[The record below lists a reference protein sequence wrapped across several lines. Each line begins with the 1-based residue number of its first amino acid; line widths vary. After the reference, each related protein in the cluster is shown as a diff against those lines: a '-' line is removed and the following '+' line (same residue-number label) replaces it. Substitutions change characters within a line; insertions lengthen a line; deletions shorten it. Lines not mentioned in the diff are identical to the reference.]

1 MQTSEQSEH
10 RVLAEKPP
18 ISETASSPEAV
29 YAVYQERCQRFAAQR
44 DHYTRVSQATG
55 FRNVVL
61 FFAALFCVFIAA
73 FGASW
78 PFFIVALALAVA
90 FVWSFLR
97 LGKINLLVKR
107 YNELWK
113 INDEGLRR
121 LRRDWSTLPLRQPK
135 EGTPDHPYANDLDLL
150 GHASLQHLLSTPTTG
165 GGLAT
170 LQRWLLYPAAPA
182 EIRERQRVAAELAPM
197 IDFRDEFEL
206 SGRLMGD
213 AQSVYEM
220 FLGWA
225 ESAPWLSGRPALI
238 WLSRILPL
246 LTVSLLILELTQVT
260 LYPFWLIPLLAN
272 ILLTQQQGKEVER
285 ILDEVADRQ
294 RVFQPYGD
302 LFALVTQQHFTAP
315 ALRALVD
322 ELTAEGVRADQQMKR
337 LARIMQFGD
346 MRMSMIF
353 PVIQAVLLWNFHTLW
368 LLERWQRDAGH
379 RARAWLTALGT
390 LEAYTA
396 LATLADDHPDWA
408 FQEVTERVAK
418 NDEPVFTA
426 SDLGHPLLPDAVSIG
441 NDVSIGPAG
450 TFLLVTGSNMSGK
463 STLLRAIGVNIV
475 LAQAGAP
482 VCARKL
488 RMAPLVL
495 ATSIRVQ
502 DSLEQGVSYYLAEL
516 RRLKLVVDMADEAR
530 ADGDRTLL
538 FLLDENLHGTNTS
551 ERQVAARRII
561 RYLLAAG
568 ATGAVSTHDL
578 TLADTPE
585 FARLSTRV
593 HFTEHFER
601 GADGRPEMTFDYKLR
616 PGIATSTNALK
627 LMEIVGLPLDDG
639 NEQMS
644 GE

>member
-61 FFAALFCVFIAA
+61 FFA
-73 FGASW
+73 
-78 PFFIVALALAVA
+78 A

-272 ILLTQQQGKEVER
+272 ILLTQQQ
-285 ILDEVADRQ
+285 DR
-294 RVFQPYGD
+294 
-302 LFALVTQQHFTAP
+302 
-315 ALRALVD
+315 
-322 ELTAEGVRADQQMKR
+322 
-337 LARIMQFGD
+337 
-346 MRMSMIF
+346 
-353 PVIQAVLLWNFHTLW
+353 
-368 LLERWQRDAGH
+368 
-379 RARAWLTALGT
+379 
-390 LEAYTA
+390 
-396 LATLADDHPDWA
+396 
-408 FQEVTERVAK
+408 
-418 NDEPVFTA
+418 
-426 SDLGHPLLPDAVSIG
+426 
-441 NDVSIGPAG
+441 
-450 TFLLVTGSNMSGK
+450 K
-463 STLLRAIGVNIV
+463 SYV
-475 LAQAGAP
+475 
-482 VCARKL
+482 
-488 RMAPLVL
+488 
-495 ATSIRVQ
+495 
-502 DSLEQGVSYYLAEL
+502 
-516 RRLKLVVDMADEAR
+516 
-530 ADGDRTLL
+530 
-538 FLLDENLHGTNTS
+538 
-551 ERQVAARRII
+551 
-561 RYLLAAG
+561 
-568 ATGAVSTHDL
+568 
-578 TLADTPE
+578 
-585 FARLSTRV
+585 
-593 HFTEHFER
+593 
-601 GADGRPEMTFDYKLR
+601 
-616 PGIATSTNALK
+616 
-627 LMEIVGLPLDDG
+627 
-639 NEQMS
+639 
-644 GE
+644 